1 MGKVDNKNQNKV
13 SLLHSIKTKIVL
25 LVIVVII
32 ATAGINLLVSV
43 PLIKKN
49 FTTLTQNYMKDMAT
63 LVGET
68 IETEIG
74 YLGAEA
80 VLTPEELAKV
90 AKDIKVS
97 GMDSSYAYIVSA
109 DGTMMY
115 HPTPEKIGQPV
126 ENDAVKSLLAEIAKG
141 NRPEPDMI
149 TYLFKGVAKYAS
161 YYIGSNMDYIVIVTA
176 DESEALSSVSMMM
189 QRTLGGSAAALV
201 FYSIIGFLIAAIIVK
216 PIEKATKMIVKIS
229 ELDFTDRENLQ
240 ASLNRR
246 KDETGV
252 MAKAIGTLRKELA
265 DVIRSITGL
274 SVELHDAS
282 NAMNNSAYE
291 TSQSVDQFEKAINEI
306 AQGATS
312 QAQETQ
318 TATENVILMGNM
330 IEETNNEVEKL
341 RNNARSMRD
350 SGDKALNILA
360 ELNNIN
366 QKTKEAI
373 QTIYEQTNMTNES
386 ALKIKE
392 ATDIITDIA
401 EETNLLSLNASIE
414 AARAG
419 EQGRGF
425 AVVASQIQK
434 LAEQS
439 NDSARQIADIINL
452 LITDS
457 EKTVET
463 MEDVKAVIEQQN
475 EHVINT
481 GKAFMEVKTGI
492 DSSVESVR
500 EITAKTK
507 QLDDARVKVVDVV
520 QNLTAIA
527 EENAASTEETSAS
540 ASEVGAIMGT
550 ISDNAQQLNT
560 IADELKN
567 SIKQFITD

>member
-161 YYIGSNMDYIVIVTA
+161 YYIGSNMDYIVIVTT
-176 DESEALSSVSMMM
+176 DESEALSSVSMVM

-240 ASLNRR
+240 ASLKRR

-265 DVIRSITGL
+265 DVIRSITGQ

-291 TSQSVDQFEKAINEI
+291 TSQSVDQVEKAINEI

>member
-97 GMDSSYAYIVSA
+97 GIDSSYAYIVSA

-141 NRPEPDMI
+141 NRPEPDVI

-161 YYIGSNMDYIVIVTA
+161 YYIGSNMDYIVIVTT

-189 QRTLGGSAAALV
+189 QRTLSGSAAALV

-265 DVIRSITGL
+265 DVIRSITGQ

-291 TSQSVDQFEKAINEI
+291 TSQSVDQVEKAINEI

>member
-141 NRPEPDMI
+141 NRPEPDVI

-201 FYSIIGFLIAAIIVK
+201 FYSIIGFLITAIIVK

-265 DVIRSITGL
+265 DLIRSITGQ

>member
-1 MGKVDNKNQNKV
+1 MGTENKKDQNRV
-13 SLLHSIKTKIVL
+13 TLIHSIKIKIVV
-25 LVIVVII
+25 LVVLAII

-49 FTTLTQNYMKDMAT
+49 FTSLTQNYMKDMAT

-68 IETEIG
+68 IEAEIG
-74 YLGAEA
+74 YLGAET
-80 VLTPEELAKV
+80 VLTPEELAKT
-90 AKDIKVS
+90 AADIKVS
-97 GMDSSYAYIVSA
+97 GMDSSYAYVVSA

-126 ENDAVKSLLAEIAKG
+126 ENDAVKALLAEIEKG
-141 NRPEPDMI
+141 NRPEPDVI

-161 YYIGSNMDYIVIVTA
+161 YYIGTNMDYIVIVTA
-176 DESEALSSVSMMM
+176 DESEALASVSTMM
-189 QRTLGGSAAALV
+189 QRTIGSSAAALI
-201 FYSIIGFLIAAIIVK
+201 FYSIIGFLIAAVIVK
-216 PIEKATKMIVKIS
+216 PIEKATKMIVTIS
-229 ELDFTDRENLQ
+229 ELDFTDREKLQ
-240 ASLNRR
+240 ASLDNR

-252 MAKAIGTLRKELA
+252 MAKAIGTLRQELA
-265 DVIRSITGL
+265 EVIRSISGQ

-282 NAMNNSAYE
+282 NVMNNSAQE
-291 TSQSVDQFEKAINEI
+291 TSQSVEQVEKAINEI

-330 IEETNNEVEKL
+330 IEEADSEVEKL
-341 RNNARSMRD
+341 RTNARSMRD
-350 SGDKALNILA
+350 SGDKALGILK
-360 ELNNIN
+360 ELNEIN
-366 QKTKEAI
+366 QKTKEAV

-463 MEDVKAVIEQQN
+463 MEDVKAVIELQN
-475 EHVINT
+475 EHVMNT
-481 GKAFMEVKTGI
+481 GKAFMEVKAGI
-492 DSSVESVR
+492 DISVESVR
-500 EITAKTK
+500 AITSVTK
-507 QLDDARVKVVDVV
+507 QLDEARVKVVDVV

-560 IADELKN
+560 IANELKN
-567 SIKQFITD
+567 SIKQFITE

>member
-161 YYIGSNMDYIVIVTA
+161 YYIGSNMDYIVIVTT

-265 DVIRSITGL
+265 DVIRSITGQ

>member
-49 FTTLTQNYMKDMAT
+49 FTTLTQNYMKDMAN

-80 VLTPEELAKV
+80 VLTPEGLAKV

-141 NRPEPDMI
+141 NRPEPDVI

-176 DESEALSSVSMMM
+176 DESEALSSVSMLM
-189 QRTLGGSAAALV
+189 QRTRGGSAAALV
-201 FYSIIGFLIAAIIVK
+201 LYSIMGFRLAAIIVK

-265 DVIRSITGL
+265 DVIRSITGQ

-291 TSQSVDQFEKAINEI
+291 TSQSVDQVEKAINEI

>member
-13 SLLHSIKTKIVL
+13 SLLHSINTKIVL

-141 NRPEPDMI
+141 NRPEPDVI

-161 YYIGSNMDYIVIVTA
+161 YYIGSNMDYIVIVTT
-176 DESEALSSVSMMM
+176 DESEALSSVSMVM

-265 DVIRSITGL
+265 DVIRSITGQ

-291 TSQSVDQFEKAINEI
+291 TSQSVDQVEKAINEI

>member
-265 DVIRSITGL
+265 DVIRSITGQ

-560 IADELKN
+560 IADEMKN

>member
-1 MGKVDNKNQNKV
+1 MGKVNNKNQNKV
-13 SLLHSIKTKIVL
+13 ALLHSIKTKIVL

-68 IETEIG
+68 IETEID

-109 DGTMMY
+109 DGTMIY

-141 NRPEPDMI
+141 NRPEPDVI

-161 YYIGSNMDYIVIVTA
+161 YYIGTNMDYIVIVTA
-176 DESEALSSVSMMM
+176 DESEALASVSTMM
-189 QRTLGGSAAALV
+189 QRSLGSSAAALV
-201 FYSIIGFLIAAIIVK
+201 FYSIVGFLIAFIIVK

-252 MAKAIGTLRKELA
+252 MAKAIGTLREELT
-265 DVIRSITGL
+265 DVIRSISGQ

-291 TSQSVDQFEKAINEI
+291 TSQSVDQVEKAINEI

-330 IEETNNEVEKL
+330 IEETNSEVDKL

-350 SGDKALNILA
+350 SGDKALNILE
-360 ELNNIN
+360 ELNKIN

-500 EITAKTK
+500 AITSMTK

-567 SIKQFITD
+567 KIKQFITD

>member
-141 NRPEPDMI
+141 NRPEPDVI

-252 MAKAIGTLRKELA
+252 MAKAIDTLRKELA
-265 DVIRSITGL
+265 DVIRSITGQ

-291 TSQSVDQFEKAINEI
+291 TSQSVDQVEKAINEI

>member
-141 NRPEPDMI
+141 NRPEPDVI

-189 QRTLGGSAAALV
+189 QRTLGSSAAALV

-265 DVIRSITGL
+265 DVIRSITGQ

-291 TSQSVDQFEKAINEI
+291 TSQSVDQVEKAINEI

>member
-141 NRPEPDMI
+141 NRPEPDVI

-161 YYIGSNMDYIVIVTA
+161 YYIGSNMDYIVIVTT

-189 QRTLGGSAAALV
+189 QRTLSGSAAALV

-265 DVIRSITGL
+265 DVIRSITGQ

-291 TSQSVDQFEKAINEI
+291 TSQSVDQVEKAINEI

>member
-141 NRPEPDMI
+141 NRPEPDVI

-252 MAKAIGTLRKELA
+252 MAKAIDTLRKELA
-265 DVIRSITGL
+265 DVIRSITGQ

>member
-49 FTTLTQNYMKDMAT
+49 FTTLTQNHMKDMAT

-141 NRPEPDMI
+141 NRPEPDVI

-265 DVIRSITGL
+265 DVIRSITGQ

-291 TSQSVDQFEKAINEI
+291 TSQSVDQVEKAINEI

>member
-49 FTTLTQNYMKDMAT
+49 FTTLTQNYMKDMAS

-141 NRPEPDMI
+141 NRPEPDVI

-252 MAKAIGTLRKELA
+252 MAKAIDTLRKELA
-265 DVIRSITGL
+265 DVIRSITGQ

-291 TSQSVDQFEKAINEI
+291 TSQSVDQVEKAINEI

>member
-49 FTTLTQNYMKDMAT
+49 FTTLTHNYMKDMAT

-141 NRPEPDMI
+141 NRPEPDVI

-265 DVIRSITGL
+265 DVIRSITGQ

-291 TSQSVDQFEKAINEI
+291 TSQSVDQVEKAINEI

>member
-141 NRPEPDMI
+141 NRPEPDVI

-161 YYIGSNMDYIVIVTA
+161 YYIGSNMDYIVIVTT

-240 ASLNRR
+240 ASLKRR

-265 DVIRSITGL
+265 DVIRSITGQ

-291 TSQSVDQFEKAINEI
+291 TSQSVDQVEKAINEI

>member
-141 NRPEPDMI
+141 NRPEPDVI

-161 YYIGSNMDYIVIVTA
+161 YYIGSNMDYIVIVTT
-176 DESEALSSVSMMM
+176 DESEALSSVSMVM

-265 DVIRSITGL
+265 DVIRSITGQ

-291 TSQSVDQFEKAINEI
+291 TSQSVDQVEKAINEI

>member
-49 FTTLTQNYMKDMAT
+49 FTTLTQNYMKDMAP

-97 GMDSSYAYIVSA
+97 GIDSSYAYIVSA

-141 NRPEPDMI
+141 NRPEPDVI

-161 YYIGSNMDYIVIVTA
+161 YYIGSNMDYIVIVTT

-265 DVIRSITGL
+265 DVIRSITGQ

-291 TSQSVDQFEKAINEI
+291 TSKSVDQVEKAINEI

>member
-141 NRPEPDMI
+141 NRPEPDVI

-201 FYSIIGFLIAAIIVK
+201 FYSIIGFLITAIIVK

-265 DVIRSITGL
+265 DVIRSITGQ

>member
-141 NRPEPDMI
+141 NRPEPDVI

-161 YYIGSNMDYIVIVTA
+161 YYIGSNMDYIVIVTT

-229 ELDFTDRENLQ
+229 ELDFTDRKNLQ

-265 DVIRSITGL
+265 DVIRSITGQ

-291 TSQSVDQFEKAINEI
+291 TSQSVDQVEKAINEI

>member
-141 NRPEPDMI
+141 NRPEPDVI

-161 YYIGSNMDYIVIVTA
+161 YYIGSNMDYIVIVTT

-201 FYSIIGFLIAAIIVK
+201 FYSIIGFLITAIIVK

-265 DVIRSITGL
+265 DVIRSITGQ

-291 TSQSVDQFEKAINEI
+291 TSQSVDQVEKAINEI

>member
-141 NRPEPDMI
+141 NRPEPDVI

-265 DVIRSITGL
+265 DVIRSITGQ

-330 IEETNNEVEKL
+330 IEETNNEVEKP

>member
-49 FTTLTQNYMKDMAT
+49 FTTLTQNYMKDMAS

-141 NRPEPDMI
+141 NRPEPDVI

-252 MAKAIGTLRKELA
+252 MAKAIDTLRKELA
-265 DVIRSITGL
+265 DVIRSITGQ

-291 TSQSVDQFEKAINEI
+291 TSQSVDQVEKAINEI

-540 ASEVGAIMGT
+540 ASEVGAIIGT

>member
-1 MGKVDNKNQNKV
+1 
-13 SLLHSIKTKIVL
+13 
-25 LVIVVII
+25 
-32 ATAGINLLVSV
+32 
-43 PLIKKN
+43 
-49 FTTLTQNYMKDMAT
+49 
-63 LVGET
+63 
-68 IETEIG
+68 
-74 YLGAEA
+74 
-80 VLTPEELAKV
+80 
-90 AKDIKVS
+90 
-97 GMDSSYAYIVSA
+97 
-109 DGTMMY
+109 
-115 HPTPEKIGQPV
+115 
-126 ENDAVKSLLAEIAKG
+126 
-141 NRPEPDMI
+141 
-149 TYLFKGVAKYAS
+149 
-161 YYIGSNMDYIVIVTA
+161 
-176 DESEALSSVSMMM
+176 
-189 QRTLGGSAAALV
+189 
-201 FYSIIGFLIAAIIVK
+201 
-216 PIEKATKMIVKIS
+216 
-229 ELDFTDRENLQ
+229 
-240 ASLNRR
+240 
-246 KDETGV
+246 

-265 DVIRSITGL
+265 DVIRSITGQ

-366 QKTKEAI
+366 QKTKEAS
-373 QTIYEQTNMTNES
+373 QTIYEQTKMTNES

>member
-141 NRPEPDMI
+141 NRPEPDVI

-475 EHVINT
+475 EHVTNT

>member
-141 NRPEPDMI
+141 NRPEPDVI

-265 DVIRSITGL
+265 DVIRSITGQ

-540 ASEVGAIMGT
+540 TSEVGAIMGT